1 MILSFGL
8 ILKNFVVFKSKI
20 DKLEI
25 LQGSPC
31 DTHINESIDG
41 ITTVRT
47 FKRIAMFEDKFCELK
62 DRDHSIEILNRF
74 CSSWLMARLNLISV
88 IFISISYTYFV
99 YTRDQQDIIMIGL
112 LL

>member
-1 MILSFGL
+1 MVLSLSF

-47 FKRIAMFEDKFCELK
+47 FNKIAMFEDKF
-62 DRDHSIEILNRF
+62 
-74 CSSWLMARLNLISV
+74 
-88 IFISISYTYFV
+88 
-99 YTRDQQDIIMIGL
+99 
-112 LL
+112 

>member
-1 MILSFGL
+1 M
-8 ILKNFVVFKSKI
+8 VFKSKI

-47 FKRIAMFEDKFCELK
+47 FNKIAMFEDKF
-62 DRDHSIEILNRF
+62 
-74 CSSWLMARLNLISV
+74 
-88 IFISISYTYFV
+88 
-99 YTRDQQDIIMIGL
+99 
-112 LL
+112 